1 MSTLS
6 QALTSTGHIH
16 TVRHTH
22 QTKIIS
28 GRPQRAK
35 GPFYHSHPIIP
46 FRPICICLCC
56 WFPSIPP
63 PLPEHGVLPFQQTQ
77 RPHCSCFGWFVLNL
91 SRHRMTSQH
100 CIDSSTLRSAS
111 LPRPP
116 THACGVTLPLTVVVE
131 EHWKPATNGATV
143 QMQLEA
149 TQSLQKL
156 LQFTRTDLALN
167 SLIFT
172 AVLHRWLRDYMA
184 KQRNPSHISQS
195 ATKYTK

>member
-1 MSTLS
+1 
-6 QALTSTGHIH
+6 
-16 TVRHTH
+16 
-22 QTKIIS
+22 
-28 GRPQRAK
+28 
-35 GPFYHSHPIIP
+35 
-46 FRPICICLCC
+46 
-56 WFPSIPP
+56 
-63 PLPEHGVLPFQQTQ
+63 
-77 RPHCSCFGWFVLNL
+77 
-91 SRHRMTSQH
+91 
-100 CIDSSTLRSAS
+100 
-111 LPRPP
+111 
-116 THACGVTLPLTVVVE
+116 VTLPLTVVVE